1 MFISDIIVKLSN
13 GIENNLNENVLIS
26 FQEYLLKAGIFTM
39 ASNIIATLIFTIFLF
54 LILSIFLSFILSF
67 DLVILMIFSVFGPI
81 ILLIGIVL
89 IKSEKRL
96 SQVETSIPDFLRQ
109 LSSMLKVG
117 LSLESA
123 LDDLSKNGKGPLYD
137 ELKRVVIE
145 IKFGKSFE
153 ESISDMCLRLNSK
166 DLDRSFKIILNARKS
181 GGGLAEVIADISDD
195 LRAALV
201 LKRERKSAVTMS
213 IMFLILASLFAA
225 PFALGMIGIYSSFMV
240 DLGKSGMICEVA
252 PLAAE
257 LYLIIHSICS
267 GFLIALIM
275 YGDWKKGFKFS
286 IPITVI
292 AFLIFYG
299 VNTLGPN
306 LLSL

>member
-13 GIENNLNENVLIS
+13 GIENNLNETILIS

-225 PFALGMIGIYSSFMV
+225 PFALGKIGIYSSFMV